1 MAGGITFERKIT
13 LGNIA
18 SIVGTVMAIFAIWWN
33 FSGEFATAKSNIGA
47 LQTQVSTQ
55 ASVLPSVEDRLTI
68 VEINQK
74 NGADRGQQFQ
84 SDTKAAL
91 GKIQD
96 QQLAILQQLAALAA
110 TRDERLNHP

>member
-1 MAGGITFERKIT
+1 MTGGITFERKIT

-18 SIVGTVMAIFAIWWN
+18 SIVGTLMAIAGIWWN
-33 FSGEFATAKSNIGA
+33 FSGEFATAKSNIDV
-47 LQTQVSTQ
+47 LHSQVAIQ
-55 ASVLPSVEDRLTI
+55 AAVLPNVQDRLTI

-110 TRDERLNHP
+110 TRDERLSHP